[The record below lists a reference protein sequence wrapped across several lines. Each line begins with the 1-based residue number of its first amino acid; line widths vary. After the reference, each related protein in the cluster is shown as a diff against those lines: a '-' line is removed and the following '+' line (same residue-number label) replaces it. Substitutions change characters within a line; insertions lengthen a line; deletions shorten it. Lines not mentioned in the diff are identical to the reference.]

1 MFNDSINFVAQSIE
15 KSPLL
20 EKNGCY
26 YQKFMNFFPEDLLD
40 ELVNVDETYKLE
52 KVETQE
58 HRNRVRLSYSEI
70 ISKKINLI
78 FRSTKIKSVL
88 EQIYKIKLK
97 PSSVDIWLDSG
108 DYYMTPHT
116 DDVRVKLAIQI
127 YLGNDNVGTS
137 LFPSVDSRQP
147 VETFDYK
154 LNNGYALLN
163 NKKSIH
169 GPTTKVLHKKEL
181 RKSVYIR
188 YGN

>member
-1 MFNDSINFVAQSIE
+1 MFNDSIRFVAQSIE

-26 YQKFMNFFPEDLLD
+26 YQKFANFFPEDLLND
-40 ELVNVDETYKLE
+40 LVKVDETYKLE

-58 HRNRVRLSYSEI
+58 HRNRLRLSYSEN

-78 FRSTKIKSVL
+78 FRSTKITTIL
-88 EQIYKIKLK
+88 ESIYNTKLK
-97 PSSVDIWLDSG
+97 PSSVDIWLDAG

-116 DDVRVKLAIQI
+116 DDKRVKLAIQI

-137 LFPSVDSRQP
+137 LFPSRNSREP
-147 VETFDYK
+147 SETFDYI
-154 LNNGYALLN
+154 LNCGYALLN
-163 NKKSIH
+163 NEKSIH
-169 GPTTKVLHKKEL
+169 GPTAKVLHKKEP
-181 RKSVYIR
+181 RRSVYIR